1 MGQEYGFPTSRRTL
15 LSWAGAGVA
24 GATLLTACGT
34 SGGSASA
41 NSKPKRGGT
50 IRAAFPGFGAKETMD
65 PHVGRQFVDM
75 ARCKAVFDKLVDL
88 DARLRPVPRLA
99 ERWEANDDL
108 TVWRFHLRSARF
120 HDGRALEPE
129 DVLFTLARILD
140 PDSSERLAKSSLSLI
155 DLKRSRGHGKR
166 TVELRLNR
174 PEADLPSLLAFTGT
188 FVVSRRYRDPHKP
201 VGTGP
206 FRFGSFTPGR
216 SFTGHRFEDYWDG
229 APYADELRVLSAEL
243 EARTNAVRAG
253 EVEYAHEV
261 SATFARTVRSDSRV
275 RIVETPRSGVEGILL
290 KTDRP
295 PFDDPDA
302 AMALKLAADRERLVE
317 VILGGRATV
326 GNDMYG
332 KGYEYYPEDVP
343 QRERDL
349 AEARKLARRSGIHGK
364 KFTFY
369 TSTAADTFVD
379 TAHLFAKQVAEAGV
393 QIEVST
399 GPPESYFT
407 DILRTGTITSH
418 RSGAMPIPTY
428 LSERLLSDAPQ
439 NATAW
444 HHKDFDADFTEAR
457 AIRDKDR
464 RTRRYHA
471 LQRTV
476 RDKGGLLIWGH
487 SDWLNAV
494 SSRLHGVREA
504 PPNTHDWARFD
515 TLWLD

>member
-1 MGQEYGFPTSRRTL
+1 M
-15 LSWAGAGVA
+15 SWAGAGAA

-34 SGGSASA
+34 SGGSAS
-41 NSKPKRGGT
+41 STPQRGGT
-50 IRAAFPGFGAKETMD
+50 IRAVFPGFGAKETMD

-75 ARCKAVFDKLVDL
+75 ARCKAVFDKLIDL
-88 DARLRPVPRLA
+88 DATLRPAPRLA
-99 ERWEANDDL
+99 ARWEANGDL
-108 TVWRFHLRSARF
+108 TVWRFHLREARF
-120 HDGRALEPE
+120 HDGHPLEAE

-140 PDSSERLAKSSLSLI
+140 PDSSERLAKSSLSVI
-155 DLKRSRGHGKR
+155 DLKRSRSVGER
-166 TVELRLNR
+166 TVELRLKR

-188 FVVSRRYRDPHKP
+188 FVVSRRYRDPREP

-216 SFTGHRFEDYWDG
+216 SFTGHRFADHWDG
-229 APYADELRVLSAEL
+229 APHADALRILSAEP

-253 EVEYAHEV
+253 EAEYAHEV
-261 SATFARTVRSDSRV
+261 SATFARTVKSDPRV
-275 RIVETPRSGVEGILL
+275 RIVATPRSGVEGILL

-295 PFDDPDA
+295 PFDDPEA
-302 AMALKLAADRERLVE
+302 AMAMKLATDRERLVE
-317 VILGGRATV
+317 VILGGRGTV

-332 KGYEYYPEDVP
+332 KGYAYYPEDVP
-343 QRERDL
+343 QREHDV
-349 AEARKLARRSGIHGK
+349 AEAKRLARRSGIHGK
-364 KFTFY
+364 EFTFY

-379 TAHLFAKQVAEAGV
+379 AAHLFARQVAEAGV
-393 QIEVST
+393 SIKVTT

-407 DILRTGTITSH
+407 DILRTGTLTSH
-418 RSGAMPIPTY
+418 RTGAMPVPTY

-444 HHKDFDADFTEAR
+444 RHKEFDRDFAEAR
-457 AIRDKDR
+457 ATHDKER
-464 RTRRYHA
+464 RTRRYAA

-476 RDKGGLLIWGH
+476 RDKGGLLLWGH

-504 PPNTHDWARFD
+504 PPNTRDWARFD
-515 TLWLD
+515 TAWLD

>member
-1 MGQEYGFPTSRRTL
+1 M
-15 LSWAGAGVA
+15 SWAGAGVA

-34 SGGSASA
+34 SEGSSS
-41 NSKPKRGGT
+41 SKPRRGGT
-50 IRAAFPGFGAKETMD
+50 VRAVFPGFGAKETMD

-88 DARLRPVPRLA
+88 DAELRPVPRLA
-99 ERWEANDDL
+99 ARWEVNDDL

-120 HDGRALEPE
+120 HDGHALEAE
-129 DVLFTLARILD
+129 DVLFSLSRILD

-155 DLKRSRGHGKR
+155 DLKRSRGLGKR
-166 TVELRLNR
+166 TVELKLDR

-206 FRFGSFTPGR
+206 FRFVSFAPGR
-216 SFTGHRFEDYWDG
+216 SFTGRRFDDHWNG
-229 APYADELRVLSAEL
+229 APHPDELRILSAEP

-253 EVEYAHEV
+253 EAEYAHEV
-261 SATFARTVRSDSRV
+261 GATFARTVEGDQRV
-275 RIVETPRSGVEGILL
+275 RIVATPRSGVEGVLL

-302 AMALKLAADRERLVE
+302 AMAMKLAADRKRLVE
-317 VILGGRATV
+317 VVLGGRGTV

-332 KGYEYYPEDVP
+332 KGYAYYPQDVP
-343 QRERDL
+343 QRERDV
-349 AEARKLARRSGIHGK
+349 AEARRLARRSGIHGK

-379 TAHLFAKQVAEAGV
+379 AAHLFAKQVAEAGV
-393 QIEVST
+393 RIEVRT

-407 DILRTGTITSH
+407 DILRTGTLVSH

-428 LSERLLSDAPQ
+428 LSERLLSGAPQ

-444 HHKDFDADFTEAR
+444 RHKDFDADFAQAR
-457 AIRDKDR
+457 ATRDKER
-464 RTRRYHA
+464 RTRRYRT

-476 RDKGGLLIWGH
+476 RDKGGLLLWGH

-504 PPNTHDWARFD
+504 PPNTRDWARFD
-515 TLWLD
+515 TTWLD